1 MVLPLW
7 GEAKYTVEA
16 VWGVSLLYLCAV
28 FPLHLKLMTMQ
39 RDVSLVLSSGG
50 ARGYA
55 HIGAIE
61 VLEERGY
68 RIRSVA
74 GTSMG
79 ALVGAMY
86 AAGRLE
92 VVKNWACGLTRR
104 DVLSLIDWSLGM
116 NHIVRGDRVM
126 NRLHKMVPDMLIED
140 LKIPFRAVAADLV
153 TQREVVFSH
162 GSLYRSVRASIS
174 IPAFFKPVKIGR
186 HILVDGGMA
195 NPLPLNRAVRTEGDL
210 LVSVN
215 VSAPMSEE
223 VKRVKRYVRQ
233 QQEGFFSLERFAP
246 SWITDGRMG
255 NYFTLLTSCIALLIQ
270 RNTVLRQQLT
280 PVDVA
285 VEIPMNRFG
294 VFDFDQAERII
305 RVGRE
310 LMADALDRYE
320 AQQAAMEGNATD
332 VAPA

>member
-1 MVLPLW
+1 
-7 GEAKYTVEA
+7 
-16 VWGVSLLYLCAV
+16 
-28 FPLHLKLMTMQ
+28 MQ

-68 RIRSVA
+68 RIRSIT

-92 VVKNWACGLTRR
+92 VVKEWACGLTRR
-104 DVLSLIDWSLGM
+104 DVLSLVDWSLGL

-126 NRLHKMVPDMLIED
+126 NRLRQMVPDTLIED
-140 LKIPFRAVAADLV
+140 LPIPFRAVAADLV

-195 NPLPLNRAVRTEGDL
+195 NPLPLNRAVRTPGDL

-215 VSAPMSEE
+215 VSAPASEE
-223 VKRVKRYVRQ
+223 VKRAKLVARRQ
-233 QQEGFFSLERFAP
+233 HQSALTLERLTPA
-246 SWITDGRMG
+246 WLGGEQAG
-255 NYFTLLTSCIALLIQ
+255 NYFTLLSSAIALLIQ
-270 RNTVLRQQLT
+270 RNSVLRQQLT
-280 PVDVA
+280 PPDVTA
-285 VEIPMNRFG
+285 DIPMNRFE
-294 VFDFDQAERII
+294 VFDFDQARRII
-305 RVGRE
+305 AEGRTRMTE
-310 LMADALDRYE
+310 ALDRYE
-320 AQQAAMEGNATD
+320 AQQAAAGD
-332 VAPA
+332 APSCP